1 MIQSMVWPWLAQ
13 AARAWGSDTQRVPCR
28 QELPGD
34 SVVIVLVVPPVT
46 VGAAVQVVAAQAGA
60 EVPVEKAAVEAT
72 APVEAAVVRLYHTK
86 KCNRQKGPYK
96 GPFLLETLDLSLPI

>member
-60 EVPVEKAAVEAT
+60 VVPVAAVET
-72 APVEAAVVRLYHTK
+72 AAAVVRLHRTK